1 MVLISCFTSF
11 LERNSDQISESSFRF
26 GKQSETRAHIILIL
40 IPTHT
45 LIVHNPHTGA
55 KTLIKKHKN
64 NLCSVVKSCRGRTV
78 MGYVFTFACRWDS
91 WMLCKPV
98 ATGSSV
104 SLDKTLLLPINWC
117 AEGGIHGI
125 LLGTKHFL
133 HLYWL
138 RNLHC
143 CFRHRGNVNNINLRF
158 IWNLRHGIFVTK
170 IKLGKMYC
178 PWV

>member
-1 MVLISCFTSF
+1 MWSLWIIWRVRKNLLDTIFSTILHKNFELVTMVLISCFTSF

-26 GKQSETRAHIILIL
+26 GKQSETRAHIMLIL

-55 KTLIKKHKN
+55 KTLIKKHRN
-64 NLCSVVKSCRGRTV
+64 NSCSVVKSCRGRTV

-104 SLDKTLLLPINWC
+104 SLDKTLLLPMKCC
-117 AEGGIHGI
+117 AQG
-125 LLGTKHFL
+125 
-133 HLYWL
+133 
-138 RNLHC
+138 
-143 CFRHRGNVNNINLRF
+143 V
-158 IWNLRHGIFVTK
+158 
-170 IKLGKMYC
+170 
-178 PWV
+178 